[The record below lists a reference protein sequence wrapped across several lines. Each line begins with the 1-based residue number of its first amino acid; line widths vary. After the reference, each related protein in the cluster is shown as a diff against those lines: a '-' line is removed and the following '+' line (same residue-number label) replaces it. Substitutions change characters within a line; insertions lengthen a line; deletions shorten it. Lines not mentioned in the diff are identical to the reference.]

1 MPKDRDERQLGK
13 LFHNQHF
20 SKSILLMFLAIPLAL
35 MKGGYVFGEKTFTVK
50 LACVSFYKN
59 VTERN
64 LPAGSGVFVVV
75 DAAMGCPLGI
85 FQENRISKLKHI
97 FEFLEDE
104 LE

>member
-1 MPKDRDERQLGK
+1 M
-13 LFHNQHF
+13 
-20 SKSILLMFLAIPLAL
+20 
-35 MKGGYVFGEKTFTVK
+35 K

-85 FQENRISKLKHI
+85 FQENRVSKYIKSYSFVAKISVQL
-97 FEFLEDE
+97 FFLRVYRRNSTHLISIAKTSLSFHSSCLVFVAQSE
-104 LE
+104 

>member
-1 MPKDRDERQLGK
+1 MR
-13 LFHNQHF
+13 
-20 SKSILLMFLAIPLAL
+20 
-35 MKGGYVFGEKTFTVK
+35 KGGYVFGAETFTVK

-85 FQENRISKLKHI
+85 FQENRVSKCTNNTLVLNLLCFSPHQSLIFKYCVMEKKISYEESKN
-97 FEFLEDE
+97 
-104 LE
+104 

>member
-1 MPKDRDERQLGK
+1 M
-13 LFHNQHF
+13 
-20 SKSILLMFLAIPLAL
+20 
-35 MKGGYVFGEKTFTVK
+35 K

-85 FQENRISKLKHI
+85 FQENRVSKYMKRGSLVQKPWHG
-97 FEFLEDE
+97 FFNVDPF
-104 LE
+104 

>member
-1 MPKDRDERQLGK
+1 MMR
-13 LFHNQHF
+13 
-20 SKSILLMFLAIPLAL
+20 
-35 MKGGYVFGEKTFTVK
+35 KGGYVFGAETFTVK

-85 FQENRISKLKHI
+85 FQENRVSKSQNNSPYSYSESTGNSFCFSSWICIYWALRG
-97 FEFLEDE
+97 EFS
-104 LE
+104 

>member
-1 MPKDRDERQLGK
+1 MT
-13 LFHNQHF
+13 
-20 SKSILLMFLAIPLAL
+20 
-35 MKGGYVFGEKTFTVK
+35 KGGYVFGAKTFTVK

-85 FQENRISKLKHI
+85 FQENRVSKCRIRFHLSFKPISRQGD
-97 FEFLEDE
+97 F
-104 LE
+104 

>member
-1 MPKDRDERQLGK
+1 M
-13 LFHNQHF
+13 
-20 SKSILLMFLAIPLAL
+20 
-35 MKGGYVFGEKTFTVK
+35 K

-85 FQENRISKLKHI
+85 FQENRVSKCKISIIYTECVLFIMQKGHITNINTAVSRINMVELLAMISKW
-97 FEFLEDE
+97 
-104 LE
+104 

>member
-1 MPKDRDERQLGK
+1 MVSTSFM
-13 LFHNQHF
+13 LFC
-20 SKSILLMFLAIPLAL
+20 
-35 MKGGYVFGEKTFTVK
+35 MKGGYVFGAKTFTVK

-85 FQENRISKLKHI
+85 FQENRVSKFKQRY
-97 FEFLEDE
+97 
-104 LE
+104 